1 MPVFRVHPYSSDYQ
15 FVSAKYSENVHEIH
29 VLKLSK
35 SMFEIVKH
43 TL

>member
-15 FVSAKYSENVHEIH
+15 LVSAKYSKNVHEIH

>member
-1 MPVFRVHPYSSDYQ
+1 MPVFRVHLYSSDYQ

>member
-1 MPVFRVHPYSSDYQ
+1 MPVFRMHLYSSDYQ
-15 FVSAKYSENVHEIH
+15 LVSTNYSENVHEIH

-35 SMFEIVKH
+35 SVFDNLKH

>member
-1 MPVFRVHPYSSDYQ
+1 MPKIRMRLQSSDSQ
-15 FVSAKYSENVHEIH
+15 FVNCKYKRFVQEMQ

-43 TL
+43 TV